1 MMVSVRMVIVSV
13 VVGHGGANRGASD
26 AAHDRAD
33 RPSHDR
39 PDNSAADPARDGA
52 RFGGQ
57 GKRG

>member
-13 VVGHGGANRGASD
+13 VVGHGVADRSASD
-26 AAHDRAD
+26 APHDRAD

-39 PDNSAADPARDGA
+39 PDNGAADPARDRA

>member
-13 VVGHGGANRGASD
+13 VVGHGVANRGASE

-39 PDNSAADPARDGA
+39 SDSGAADPARDGA
-52 RFGGQ
+52 RFVGQ
-57 GKRG
+57 DKRG